1 MSLNE
6 FLLYALP
13 NQAALYSKGS
23 WISIENELPSGFV
36 VSDAHGERFWQFQQI
51 ESVEFVDLE
60 FHELSEKN
68 INAISES
75 DYLANCSA
83 LIEEMKEEQIEKVVF
98 SRIKLRSWSQDN
110 FRQVFAQ
117 LLSAYPNNLNYAFY
131 SRELGFW
138 MGSTPEILVKSQGEN
153 YTSMALAGTLSSSE
167 SDDLWTQKE
176 RDEQQYVSDYLAEL
190 INKYGQIEKQSER
203 YVHVVGPVKHLRND
217 FEFSMESD
225 NLWQFIRDFHPTPA
239 VCGVPKNDARQL
251 YQKYETHQRELYTGI
266 IGWAEPGN
274 MHLFVN
280 LRCMQVFIDSAALYV
295 GGGLT
300 QESDPHKEWL
310 ETERKSEALG
320 RFLG

>member
-1 MSLNE
+1 MILPD
-6 FLLYALP
+6 FLVYVLP
-13 NQAALYSKGS
+13 NA
-23 WISIENELPSGFV
+23 ELKSFIGTWCKVVDGNPSGFI
-36 VSDAHGERFWQFQQI
+36 VSDAHGEQFWQFVP
-51 ESVEFVDLE
+51 EMELDLGE
-60 FHELSEKN
+60 ILVPILKNQKAAELSL
-68 INAISES
+68 SE
-75 DYLANCSA
+75 YVTNCSA
-83 LIEEMKEEQIEKVVF
+83 LIQEMREKNIEKVVF
-98 SRIKLRSWSQDN
+98 SRLKINTRPMEN
-110 FRQVFAQ
+110 FKPIFTQ
-117 LLSAYPNNLNYAFY
+117 LKEHYPNNLNYAFY
-131 SRELGFW
+131 SQELGFW

-153 YTSMALAGTLSSSE
+153 YTSMALAGTLASSD

-217 FEFSMESD
+217 FEFSMNNN

-280 LRCMQVFIDSAALYV
+280 LRCMQVFNDSAALYV

>member
-1 MSLNE
+1 MPNDE
-6 FLLYALP
+6 FLIYAFP
-13 NQAALYSKGS
+13 NQTISCLKGN
-23 WISIENELPSGFV
+23 WRLIETASPTGFF
-36 VSDAHGERFWQFQQI
+36 VSDAHGQRFWQFEELGSISI
-51 ESVEFVDLE
+51 EEIQLP
-60 FHELSEKN
+60 ELSKKQIDSN
-68 INAISES
+68 SES
-75 DYLANCSA
+75 KYLFNCA
-83 LIEEMKEEQIEKVVF
+83 KLIEEMKAKHIEKVVF
-98 SRIKLRSWSQDN
+98 SRIKSRSWSPDN
-110 FRQVFAQ
+110 FKDVFAK
-117 LLSAYPNNLNYAFY
+117 LHAAYPNNLNYAFY
-131 SRELGFW
+131 SHELGFW
-138 MGSTPEILVKSQGEN
+138 MGSTPEILIQSTGEN
-153 YTSMALAGTLSSSE
+153 FTSMALAGTLASSE

-190 INKYGQIEKQSER
+190 INKYGQIERKSER

-217 FEFSMESD
+217 FDFSMNNN

-280 LRCMQVFIDSAALYV
+280 LRCMQVFNDAAALYV

-320 RFLG
+320 RFL